1 MNKNIYKKN
10 KKILS
15 LHQPTI
21 QESNQNY
28 PQFYKNNITK
38 KKKKTPYNFAP
49 LHTNKNNTVIN
60 KSSCVVG

>member
-1 MNKNIYKKN
+1 MNKKIYIKKIKN
-10 KKILS
+10 KKQILS

-38 KKKKTPYNFAP
+38 KQKKK
-49 LHTNKNNTVIN
+49 KNTIQFRPVTYQ
-60 KSSCVVG
+60 